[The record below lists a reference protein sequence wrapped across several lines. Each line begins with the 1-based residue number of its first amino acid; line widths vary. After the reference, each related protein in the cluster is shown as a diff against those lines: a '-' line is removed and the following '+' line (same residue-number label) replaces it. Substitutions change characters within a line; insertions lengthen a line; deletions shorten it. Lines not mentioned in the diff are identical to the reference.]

1 MIQDILSKETSTA
14 SEDTTDIRRSTLE
27 QCSSTEYLPSYSVLC
42 GSVKPEVYE
51 TLNNVYEF
59 VNHRKSA
66 FYNQLRTTEDNTKK
80 PPTSESSCPA
90 IAHALGVSLDL
101 PLGSDSPHSTS
112 SRSGTALSLA
122 GYSAQP
128 RSDKHVMA
136 RRSEVPSPCWSDPN
150 SAGHEEPQS
159 RPNSESVGTSR
170 SERKCKIRKTDFHAE
185 ALQSAGGKCK
195 KPRKARTA
203 FTDLQLHE
211 LEKIFDRQKYL
222 SVQDRMELA
231 ERLQLTDTQ
240 VKTWYQNR
248 RTKWKRQ
255 TAVGFELLA
264 EAGNFV
270 AVQRILQTNSY
281 WAYHPAAQAIL
292 ASMKAMVKKPVE
304 TVEECKNQSDK
315 CANQQTV
322 VDKSLKFGKLEQTD
336 PIGSNIASTDAIV
349 SEPSAESI
357 KFTSATLV
365 TAPGEHVAMANI
377 KQLDNV
383 SYEAVPKDAL
393 GMPGSCDIEV
403 CAPKST
409 FNTGF
414 DYSLK
419 SGSFF
424 LDIPEYLTKCV
435 RSCSD
440 VPPVSSGFVQRNH
453 FEASPVMLSS
463 ATDEST
469 YRLPG
474 SFQVRPV
481 TGGDFPVL
489 CEPGT

>member
-1 MIQDILSKETSTA
+1 MIQDILSKETSIA
-14 SEDTTDIRRSTLE
+14 SEDTTDIHRSTLE
-27 QCSSTEYLPSYSVLC
+27 QCSSTEYLPSYSLLC

-59 VNHRKSA
+59 VNRGKSA

-80 PPTSESSCPA
+80 PPTSESACPA
-90 IAHALGVSLDL
+90 IAHALGVNLDL

-112 SRSGTALSLA
+112 SRSETALSLA
-122 GYSAQP
+122 GYSVQP
-128 RSDKHVMA
+128 RSDKHVIA
-136 RRSEVPSPCWSDPN
+136 RRSEAPSPCWSDPN
-150 SAGHEEPQS
+150 SVGHEESQS
-159 RPNSESVGTSR
+159 RPNSESVGTNR
-170 SERKCKIRKTDFHAE
+170 SERKCKVRKIDFHAE

-248 RTKWKRQ
+248 SFPELYLSLTAKRCNIFDIHYHRTKWKRQ

-304 TVEECKNQSDK
+304 TVEERNNQSDK
-315 CANQQTV
+315 CANQQTA
-322 VDKSLKFGKLEQTD
+322 VDRSPKFGKLEQTD
-336 PIGSNIASTDAIV
+336 PIGSNIASTDAVV
-349 SEPSAESI
+349 SEPSTESI

-365 TAPGEHVAMANI
+365 TAPGEHVAKANT

-383 SYEAVPKDAL
+383 SYEAVPKGTL
-393 GMPGSCDIEV
+393 GMPGSCDIKV

-424 LDIPEYLTKCV
+424 LGIPEYLTKCV
-435 RSCSD
+435 RSSSD
-440 VPPVSSGFVQRNH
+440 VPP
-453 FEASPVMLSS
+453 
-463 ATDEST
+463 
-469 YRLPG
+469 
-474 SFQVRPV
+474 
-481 TGGDFPVL
+481 
-489 CEPGT
+489 